1 MALTIENI
9 ATELFRMNVGEW
21 RIAKIET
28 HKNCYL
34 FGLKKKGKQSQYQ
47 VHQFNLE
54 RNAFSDGFYEMWCW
68 GKDGKPI
75 RTFVDKSEVATKEM
89 FLKNLE
95 TIVELYDKK

>member
-21 RIAKIET
+21 RIARIET

-34 FGLKKKGKQSQYQ
+34 FGLSKQNKN

-89 FLKNLE
+89 FLKNL
-95 TIVELYDKK
+95 

>member
-1 MALTIENI
+1 MKLTIENI

-21 RIAKIET
+21 RIARIET

-54 RNAFSDGFYEMWCW
+54 RNAFSDGFYL
-68 GKDGKPI
+68 P
-75 RTFVDKSEVATKEM
+75 TFFIIELFIINK
-89 FLKNLE
+89 FGLRNL
-95 TIVELYDKK
+95 